1 MPASKTVKLNTGAFM
16 PTVGLGTWKS
26 PPGAVEHAVEHALKF
41 GYRHIDTA
49 TAYANEAEVGK
60 GLKDSGV
67 PREEIFLTT
76 KLQEVSLGN
85 PKKALEYSLAQLGT
99 SYLDLWL
106 MVSCIFVPLRAIEL
120 GY

>member
-1 MPASKTVKLNTGAFM
+1 MVATKTVKLNTGAHM

-49 TAYANEAEVGK
+49 TAYSNEAEVGK

-67 PREEIFLTT
+67 PREQIFLTT
-76 KLQEVSLGN
+76 KLKETDMADPLKALQYSLGQ
-85 PKKALEYSLAQLGT
+85 LET
-99 SYLDLWL
+99 TYLDLWL
-106 MVSCIFVPLRAIEL
+106 MVRIEL
-120 GY
+120 